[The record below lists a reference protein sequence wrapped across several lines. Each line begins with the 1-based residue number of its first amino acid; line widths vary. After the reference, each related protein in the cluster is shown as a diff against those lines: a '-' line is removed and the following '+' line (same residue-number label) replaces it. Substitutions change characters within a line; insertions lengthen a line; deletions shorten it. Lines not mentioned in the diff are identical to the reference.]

1 MMSNERS
8 IRLTELTETDL
19 PFVLE
24 LYNYYTLHST
34 AVYFI
39 EPITLEEVR
48 AIVPVGNPL
57 YRSFL
62 IRNNNDEAVGF
73 CYFNRFKEKPAFRIS
88 VEVTLYLHPDQTG
101 KGFGGEALCLLEPYI
116 QMGGFT
122 NAVALIDS
130 ANDASIRLFK
140 RHGYECC
147 ASIRSVAEKGGEL
160 LTLEIYQKLFK

>member
-1 MMSNERS
+1 MSNEHS
-8 IRLTELTETDL
+8 IRLTRLTEKDL

-48 AIVPVGNPL
+48 AIVPIGNQL

-62 IRNNNDEAVGF
+62 IRDKNDEAVGF
-73 CYFNRFKEKPAFRIS
+73 CYFNRFKERPAFRVS
-88 VEVTLYLHPDQTG
+88 VEVTIYLHPDQTG
-101 KGFGGEALCLLEPYI
+101 KGFGSEALCLLESYI
-116 QMGGFT
+116 RAEGFT

-130 ANDASIRLFK
+130 ANDASIRLFR

-147 ASIRSVAEKGGEL
+147 ARIQSVAEKMGQL

>member
-1 MMSNERS
+1 MSNEHS
-8 IRLTELTETDL
+8 IRLTRLTEKDL

-48 AIVPVGNPL
+48 AIVPIGNQL

-62 IRNNNDEAVGF
+62 IRDKNDEAVGF
-73 CYFNRFKEKPAFRIS
+73 CYFNRFKERPAFRVS
-88 VEVTLYLHPDQTG
+88 VEVTIYLHPDQTG
-101 KGFGGEALCLLEPYI
+101 KGFGSEALHLLESYI
-116 QMGGFT
+116 RAEGFT

-130 ANDASIRLFK
+130 ANDASIRLFR

-147 ASIRSVAEKGGEL
+147 ARIQSVAEKMGQL

>member
-1 MMSNERS
+1 MNNEHS
-8 IRLTELTETDL
+8 IRLTRLTETDL

-48 AIVPVGNPL
+48 AIVPIGNQL

-62 IRNNNDEAVGF
+62 IRDKNDEAVGF
-73 CYFNRFKEKPAFRIS
+73 CYFNRFKERPAFRVS
-88 VEVTLYLHPDQTG
+88 VEVTIYLHPDQTG
-101 KGFGGEALCLLEPYI
+101 KGFGSEALRLLESYI
-116 QMGGFT
+116 RAGGFT

-130 ANDASIRLFK
+130 ANDASIRLFR

-147 ASIRSVAEKGGEL
+147 ARIQSVAEKMGQL

>member
-1 MMSNERS
+1 MSNEHS
-8 IRLTELTETDL
+8 IRLTRLTEKDL

-48 AIVPVGNPL
+48 AIVPIGNQL

-62 IRNNNDEAVGF
+62 IRDKNDEAVGF
-73 CYFNRFKEKPAFRIS
+73 CYFNRFKERPAFRVS
-88 VEVTLYLHPDQTG
+88 VEVTIYLHPDQTG
-101 KGFGGEALCLLEPYI
+101 KGFGSEALRLLESYI
-116 QMGGFT
+116 RAEGFT

-130 ANDASIRLFK
+130 ANDASIRLFR

-147 ASIRSVAEKGGEL
+147 ARIQSVAEKMGQL

>member
-1 MMSNERS
+1 MSNEHS
-8 IRLTELTETDL
+8 IRLTRLTEKDL

-48 AIVPVGNPL
+48 AIVPIGNQL

-62 IRNNNDEAVGF
+62 IRDKNDEAVGF
-73 CYFNRFKEKPAFRIS
+73 CYFNRFKERPAFRVS
-88 VEVTLYLHPDQTG
+88 VEVTIYLHPDQTG
-101 KGFGGEALCLLEPYI
+101 KGFGSEALCLLESYI
-116 QMGGFT
+116 RAEGFT

-130 ANDASIRLFK
+130 ANDASIRLFR

-147 ASIRSVAEKGGEL
+147 ARIQSVAEKMGQL
-160 LTLEIYQKLFK
+160 LTLEIFQKLFK

>member
-1 MMSNERS
+1 MKSDRRS
-8 IRLTELTETDL
+8 IRLTELAEADL
-19 PFVLE
+19 PLVLE

-39 EPITLEEVR
+39 EPIPMEEVR
-48 AIVPVGNPL
+48 AIVPLGDPL

-62 IRNNNDEAVGF
+62 IRDERGEAAGF

-88 VEVTLYLHPDQTG
+88 VEVTIYLRPGRTG
-101 KGFGGEALCLLEPYI
+101 EGIGGEALRLLEEHI
-116 QMGGFT
+116 RAGGFT

-130 ANDASIRLFK
+130 ANEASIRLFR
-140 RHGYECC
+140 RHGYERC
-147 ASIRSVAEKGGEL
+147 ASIRSVAEKNGEL

>member
-1 MMSNERS
+1 MSNEHS
-8 IRLTELTETDL
+8 IRLTRLTENDL

-39 EPITLEEVR
+39 EPITLKEVR
-48 AIVPVGNPL
+48 AIVPIGNQL

-62 IRNNNDEAVGF
+62 IRDKNDEAVGF
-73 CYFNRFKEKPAFRIS
+73 CYFNRFKERPAFRVS
-88 VEVTLYLHPDQTG
+88 VEVTIYLHPDQTG
-101 KGFGGEALCLLEPYI
+101 KGFGSEALHLLESYI
-116 QMGGFT
+116 RAGGFT

-130 ANDASIRLFK
+130 ANDASIRLFR

-147 ASIRSVAEKGGEL
+147 ARIQSVAEKMGQL

>member
-1 MMSNERS
+1 MSNEHS
-8 IRLTELTETDL
+8 IRLTRLTEKDL

-48 AIVPVGNPL
+48 AIVPIGNQL

-62 IRNNNDEAVGF
+62 IRDKNDEAVGF
-73 CYFNRFKEKPAFRIS
+73 CYFNRFKDRPAFRVS
-88 VEVTLYLHPDQTG
+88 VEVTIYLHPDQTG
-101 KGFGGEALCLLEPYI
+101 KGFGSEALHLLESYI
-116 QMGGFT
+116 RAEGFI

-130 ANDASIRLFK
+130 ANDASIRLFR

-147 ASIRSVAEKGGEL
+147 ARIQSVAEKMGQL

>member
-1 MMSNERS
+1 MSNEHS
-8 IRLTELTETDL
+8 IRLTRLTEKDL

-39 EPITLEEVR
+39 KPITLEEVR
-48 AIVPVGNPL
+48 AIVPIGNQL

-62 IRNNNDEAVGF
+62 IRDKNDEAVGF
-73 CYFNRFKEKPAFRIS
+73 CYFNRFKERPAFRVS
-88 VEVTLYLHPDQTG
+88 VEVTIYLHPDQTG
-101 KGFGGEALCLLEPYI
+101 KGFGSEALRHLESYI
-116 QMGGFT
+116 RAGGFT

-130 ANDASIRLFK
+130 ANDASIRLFR

-147 ASIRSVAEKGGEL
+147 AHIQSVAEKMGQL

>member
-1 MMSNERS
+1 MSNEHS
-8 IRLTELTETDL
+8 IRLTRLTETDL

-48 AIVPVGNPL
+48 AIVPIGNQL

-62 IRNNNDEAVGF
+62 IRDKNDDAVGF
-73 CYFNRFKEKPAFRIS
+73 CYFNRFKDRPAFRVS
-88 VEVTLYLHPDQTG
+88 VEVTIYLHPDQTG
-101 KGFGGEALCLLEPYI
+101 KGFGSEALRLLESYI
-116 QMGGFT
+116 RAEGFT

-130 ANDASIRLFK
+130 ANDASIRLFR

-147 ASIRSVAEKGGEL
+147 ARIQSVAEKMGQL

>member
-1 MMSNERS
+1 MNNEHS
-8 IRLTELTETDL
+8 IRLTRLTETDL

-48 AIVPVGNPL
+48 AIVPIGNQL

-62 IRNNNDEAVGF
+62 IRDKNDEAVGF
-73 CYFNRFKEKPAFRIS
+73 CYLNRFKERPAFRVS
-88 VEVTLYLHPDQTG
+88 VEVTIYLHPGQTG
-101 KGFGGEALCLLEPYI
+101 KGFGSEALCLLESYI
-116 QMGGFT
+116 RAGGFT

-130 ANDASIRLFK
+130 ANDASIRLFR

-147 ASIRSVAEKGGEL
+147 ARIQSVAEKMGQL

>member
-1 MMSNERS
+1 MSNEHS
-8 IRLTELTETDL
+8 IRLTRLTETDL

-48 AIVPVGNPL
+48 AIVPIGNQL

-62 IRNNNDEAVGF
+62 IRDKNDEAVGF
-73 CYFNRFKEKPAFRIS
+73 CYFNRFKERPAFRVS
-88 VEVTLYLHPDQTG
+88 VEVTIYLHPDQTG
-101 KGFGGEALCLLEPYI
+101 KGFGSEALCLLESYI
-116 QMGGFT
+116 RAEGFT

-130 ANDASIRLFK
+130 ANDASIRLFR

-147 ASIRSVAEKGGEL
+147 ARIQSVAEKMGQL

>member
-1 MMSNERS
+1 MSNEHS
-8 IRLTELTETDL
+8 IRLTRLTEKDL
-19 PFVLE
+19 SFVLE

-48 AIVPVGNPL
+48 AIVPIGNQL

-62 IRNNNDEAVGF
+62 IRDKNDEAVGF
-73 CYFNRFKEKPAFRIS
+73 CYFNRFKERPAFRVS
-88 VEVTLYLHPDQTG
+88 VEVTIYLHPDQTG
-101 KGFGGEALCLLEPYI
+101 KGFGSEALRLLESYI
-116 QMGGFT
+116 RAEGFT

-130 ANDASIRLFK
+130 ANDASIRLFR

-147 ASIRSVAEKGGEL
+147 ARIQSVAEKMGQL

>member
-1 MMSNERS
+1 MSNEHS
-8 IRLTELTETDL
+8 IRLTRLTEKDL

-48 AIVPVGNPL
+48 AIVPIGNQL

-62 IRNNNDEAVGF
+62 IRDKNDEVVGF
-73 CYFNRFKEKPAFRIS
+73 CYFNRFKERPAFRVS
-88 VEVTLYLHPDQTG
+88 VEVTIYLHPDQTG
-101 KGFGGEALCLLEPYI
+101 KGFGSEALHLLESYI
-116 QMGGFT
+116 RAGGFT

-130 ANDASIRLFK
+130 ANDASIRLF
-140 RHGYECC
+140 RRYGYECC
-147 ASIRSVAEKGGEL
+147 ARIQSVAEKMGQL

>member
-1 MMSNERS
+1 MMSDKQS
-8 IRLTELTETDL
+8 VRLTELKEADL
-19 PFVLE
+19 PYVLE
-24 LYNYYTLHST
+24 LYNYYTLNST

-39 EPITLEEVR
+39 EPITLDEVR
-48 AIVPVGNPL
+48 AIVPINDPF
-57 YRSFL
+57 YRSF
-62 IRNNNDEAVGF
+62 IIQNEQGEAVGF

-88 VEVTLYLHPDQTG
+88 VEVTIYLHPDQTG
-101 KGFGGEALCLLEPYI
+101 KGFGGEALRLLEPYI

-147 ASIRSVAEKGGEL
+147 ASIRSVAEKRGEL

>member
-1 MMSNERS
+1 MSNEHS
-8 IRLTELTETDL
+8 IRLTRLTEKDL

-48 AIVPVGNPL
+48 AIVPIGNQL

-62 IRNNNDEAVGF
+62 IRDKNDEAVGF
-73 CYFNRFKEKPAFRIS
+73 CYFNRFKERPAFRVS
-88 VEVTLYLHPDQTG
+88 VEVTIYLHPGQTG
-101 KGFGGEALCLLEPYI
+101 KGFGSEALHLLESYI
-116 QMGGFT
+116 RAGGFT

-130 ANDASIRLFK
+130 ANDASIRLFR

-147 ASIRSVAEKGGEL
+147 ARIQSVAEKMGQL

>member
-1 MMSNERS
+1 MSNEHS
-8 IRLTELTETDL
+8 IRLTRLTEKDL

-48 AIVPVGNPL
+48 AIVPIGNQL

-62 IRNNNDEAVGF
+62 IRDKNDEAVGF
-73 CYFNRFKEKPAFRIS
+73 CYFNRFKDRPAFRVS
-88 VEVTLYLHPDQTG
+88 VEVTIYLHPDQTG
-101 KGFGGEALCLLEPYI
+101 KGFGSEALRLLESYI
-116 QMGGFT
+116 RAGGFT

-130 ANDASIRLFK
+130 ANDASIRLFR

-147 ASIRSVAEKGGEL
+147 ARIQSVAEKMGQL

>member
-1 MMSNERS
+1 MSNEHS
-8 IRLTELTETDL
+8 IRLTRLTEKDL

-48 AIVPVGNPL
+48 AIVPIGNQL

-62 IRNNNDEAVGF
+62 IRDKNDEAVGF
-73 CYFNRFKEKPAFRIS
+73 CYFNRFKERPAFRVS
-88 VEVTLYLHPDQTG
+88 VEVTIYLHPDQTG
-101 KGFGGEALCLLEPYI
+101 KGFGSEALHLLESYI
-116 QMGGFT
+116 RAGGFT

-130 ANDASIRLFK
+130 ANDASIRLFR

-147 ASIRSVAEKGGEL
+147 ARIQSVAEKMGQL

>member
-1 MMSNERS
+1 MSNEHS
-8 IRLTELTETDL
+8 IRLTRLTEKDL

-48 AIVPVGNPL
+48 AIVPIGNQL

-62 IRNNNDEAVGF
+62 IRDKNDEAVGF
-73 CYFNRFKEKPAFRIS
+73 CYFNRFKERPAFRVS
-88 VEVTLYLHPDQTG
+88 VEVTIYLHPGQTG
-101 KGFGGEALCLLEPYI
+101 KGFGSEALRLLESYI
-116 QMGGFT
+116 RAGGFT

-130 ANDASIRLFK
+130 ANDASIRLFR

-147 ASIRSVAEKGGEL
+147 ARIQSVAEKMGQL

>member
-1 MMSNERS
+1 MSNEHS
-8 IRLTELTETDL
+8 IRLTRLTETDL

-48 AIVPVGNPL
+48 AIVPIGNQL

-62 IRNNNDEAVGF
+62 IRDKNDEAVGF
-73 CYFNRFKEKPAFRIS
+73 CYFNRFKERPAFRVS
-88 VEVTLYLHPDQTG
+88 VEVTIYLHPDQTG
-101 KGFGGEALCLLEPYI
+101 KGFGSEALHLLESYI
-116 QMGGFT
+116 RAEGFT

-130 ANDASIRLFK
+130 ANDASIRLFR

-147 ASIRSVAEKGGEL
+147 ARIQSVAEKMGQL

>member
-1 MMSNERS
+1 MSNEHS
-8 IRLTELTETDL
+8 IRLTRLTETDL

-48 AIVPVGNPL
+48 AIVPIGNQL

-62 IRNNNDEAVGF
+62 IRDKNDEAVGF
-73 CYFNRFKEKPAFRIS
+73 CYFNRFKERPAFRVS
-88 VEVTLYLHPDQTG
+88 VEVTIYLHPDQTG
-101 KGFGGEALCLLEPYI
+101 KGFGSEALCLLESYI
-116 QMGGFT
+116 RAEGFT

-130 ANDASIRLFK
+130 VNDASIRLFR

-147 ASIRSVAEKGGEL
+147 ARIQSVAEKMGQL

>member
-1 MMSNERS
+1 MSNEHS
-8 IRLTELTETDL
+8 IRLTRLTEKDL

-39 EPITLEEVR
+39 EPITLKEVR
-48 AIVPVGNPL
+48 AIVPIGNQL

-62 IRNNNDEAVGF
+62 IRDKNDEAVGF
-73 CYFNRFKEKPAFRIS
+73 CYFNRFKERPAFRVS
-88 VEVTLYLHPDQTG
+88 VEVTIYLHPDQTG
-101 KGFGGEALCLLEPYI
+101 KGFGSEALHLLESYI
-116 QMGGFT
+116 RAEGFT

-130 ANDASIRLFK
+130 ANDASIRLFR

-147 ASIRSVAEKGGEL
+147 ARIQSVAEKMGQL

>member
-1 MMSNERS
+1 MSNEHS
-8 IRLTELTETDL
+8 IRLTRLTEKDL

-48 AIVPVGNPL
+48 AIVPIGNQL

-62 IRNNNDEAVGF
+62 IRDKNDEAVGF
-73 CYFNRFKEKPAFRIS
+73 CYFNRFKERPAFRVS
-88 VEVTLYLHPDQTG
+88 VEVTIYLHPDQTG
-101 KGFGGEALCLLEPYI
+101 KGFGSEALRLLESYI
-116 QMGGFT
+116 RAGGFT

-130 ANDASIRLFK
+130 ANDASIRLFR

-147 ASIRSVAEKGGEL
+147 ARIQSVAEKMGQL

>member
-1 MMSNERS
+1 MSNEHS
-8 IRLTELTETDL
+8 IRLTRLTEKDL

-48 AIVPVGNPL
+48 AIVPIGNQL

-62 IRNNNDEAVGF
+62 IRDKNDEAVGF
-73 CYFNRFKEKPAFRIS
+73 CYFNRFKDRPAFRVS
-88 VEVTLYLHPDQTG
+88 VEVTIYLHPDQTG
-101 KGFGGEALCLLEPYI
+101 KGFGSEALRLLESYI
-116 QMGGFT
+116 RAEGFT

-130 ANDASIRLFK
+130 ANDASIRLFR

-147 ASIRSVAEKGGEL
+147 ARIQSVAEKMGQL

>member
-1 MMSNERS
+1 MSNEHS
-8 IRLTELTETDL
+8 IRLTRLTEKDL

-48 AIVPVGNPL
+48 AIVPIGNQL

-62 IRNNNDEAVGF
+62 IRDKNDEAVGF
-73 CYFNRFKEKPAFRIS
+73 CYFNRFKERPAFRVS
-88 VEVTLYLHPDQTG
+88 VEVTIYLHPDQTG
-101 KGFGGEALCLLEPYI
+101 KGFGSEALHLLESYI
-116 QMGGFT
+116 RAEGFI

-130 ANDASIRLFK
+130 ANDASIRLFR

-147 ASIRSVAEKGGEL
+147 ARIQSVAEKMGQL

>member
-1 MMSNERS
+1 MSDERS
-8 IRLTELTETDL
+8 IRLTPLTEADL
-19 PFVLE
+19 PYVRK
-24 LYNYYTLHST
+24 LYNYYTLNST

-39 EPITLEEVR
+39 EPITLDEVR
-48 AIVPVGNPL
+48 AIVPLSNPL

-62 IRNNNDEAVGF
+62 IRDKQGEAVGF

-88 VEVTLYLHPDQTG
+88 VEVTIYLHPERTG
-101 KGFGGEALCLLEPYI
+101 RGFGGEALRLLEPYI
-116 QMGGFT
+116 EAGGFT

-130 ANDASIRLFK
+130 ANDASVRLFR
-140 RHGYECC
+140 RHGYERC